1 MIYTSNKCGLERAE
15 ELLLRCF
22 GKNPFVGEPHV
33 VFWVRRSKGDLR
45 RLRERERERL
55 KEGWPLCWSGGAHEG
70 WIAWA
75 RVLVMKAKERSWP
88 QNPWGIL
95 NQLGSCEVNMVLL
108 LVSRSAS
115 SHMSIT
121 CRSNKM

>member
-1 MIYTSNKCGLERAE
+1 MFREEPFCWGTACGVLGQAKQGRFE
-15 ELLLRCF
+15 EA
-22 GKNPFVGEPHV
+22 
-33 VFWVRRSKGDLR
+33 
-45 RLRERERERL
+45 ERERERL